1 MGYIACIVDFESED
15 GYELSITGQGQLTMR
30 GLSNIFRAIHG
41 SSMTTLN
48 QRGWLTGNIRMTNMV
63 NQGRIQ
69 DRGKTAHRR
78 DSL

>member
-48 QRGWLTGNIRMTNMV
+48 QRGWLTGNIRMTNLV
-63 NQGRIQ
+63 DQGGIQ
-69 DRGKTAHRR
+69 DRGKKANRI